1 MSRVIDSSP
10 PDVAAGPVDA
20 LFLLGA
26 NVGDRAT
33 TLARALDLLS
43 AECTSLTRS
52 ALYETPPWGD
62 VDQPP
67 FLNIAARGP
76 TRQAP
81 LTLLHRC
88 KEIEAQLGRTPT
100 HKWGPRAIDIDVL
113 AYGRVSLT
121 TPDLTLPHPR
131 LHERAFALVPL
142 VEIAADWRHPVLDR
156 TAAELLAALPAAD
169 REAIRPAGS
178 AAR

>member
-1 MSRVIDSSP
+1 MTA
-10 PDVAAGPVDA
+10 VAESVPSGSAEA
-20 LFLLGA
+20 YFLLGA
-26 NVGDRAT
+26 NVGDRAA
-33 TLARALDLLS
+33 TLAHALDLLE
-43 AECTSLTRS
+43 AQCGALTRS

-67 FLNIAARGP
+67 FLNVAARAQ
-76 TRQAP
+76 TRIAP
-81 LTLLHRC
+81 LTLLRLC
-88 KEIEAQLGRTPT
+88 KLIEAQLGRTPT
-100 HKWGPRAIDIDVL
+100 HQWGPREIDVDLL

-142 VEIAADWRHPVLDR
+142 AEIAPEWRHPLLDR
-156 TAAELLAALPAAD
+156 TATELLADLPAAD
-169 REAIRPAGS
+169 VAAIRKLDS